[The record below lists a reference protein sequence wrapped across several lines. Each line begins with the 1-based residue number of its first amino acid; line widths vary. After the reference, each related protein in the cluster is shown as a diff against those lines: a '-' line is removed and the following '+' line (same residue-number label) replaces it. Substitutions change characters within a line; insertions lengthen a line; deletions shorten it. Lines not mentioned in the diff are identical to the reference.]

1 MSRLFF
7 VLGLG
12 VTAAL
17 AGASTARAEYRACN
31 ETSHILEVAVGTV
44 SQAAVI
50 SRGWFDVAP
59 GACRTILR
67 APLDEDLSLFAYARS
82 SALYGMDA
90 LTFSGTTP
98 FCMEEGEFLI
108 EGSGMCRRRG
118 FGHARFASVDFDAA
132 EWTTWFS
139 EEAAYGFRD
148 SAVVAGQQRLLALL
162 GYAVGAI
169 DGIHGARTRLALEA
183 FRAEYGVAADAEAE
197 ELFAALA
204 AALEARRE
212 EEGLALCNRS
222 EYEVFAAVGVGSP
235 AEEGEES
242 EVETRGWWAIASG
255 ECASLVA
262 EPLDGGGAYYLFA
275 ETGDAAHVWGGEHM
289 LCVNAIRFVIARQ
302 GGEQGDCAARHYEA
316 RGFWRVAVGSQARF
330 VEVLE

>member
-1 MSRLFF
+1 MMSRLLWGLS
-7 VLGLG
+7 LGA
-12 VTAAL
+12 VAVL

-31 ETSHILEVAVGTV
+31 ETSHILEVAVGTI
-44 SQAAVI
+44 SQSAAI

-67 APLDEDLSLFAYARS
+67 APLDEELSLFAYARS
-82 SALYGMDA
+82 SALYGMEGLA
-90 LTFSGTTP
+90 FSGATP
-98 FCMEEGEFLI
+98 FCIAEGEFLI

-118 FGHARFASVDFDAA
+118 FGHARFASVDFDAP

-139 EEAAYGFRD
+139 EQAGYGFRD

-183 FRAEYGVAADAEAE
+183 FRAEYGVAGEAEAD

-204 AALEARRE
+204 AALETRRG
-212 EEGLALCNRS
+212 EEGLVLCNRS
-222 EYEVFAAVGVGSP
+222 EYAVFAAVGVEARGE
-235 AEEGEES
+235 EEGAEGA
-242 EVETRGWWAIASG
+242 VETRGWWAVASG
-255 ECASLVA
+255 ECAALVA
-262 EPLDGGGAYYLFA
+262 EPLAGDAYYLFA
-275 ETGDAAHVWGGEHM
+275 ETGDASRVWGGEHM
-289 LCVNAIRFVIARQ
+289 LCVSAIRFVLA
-302 GGEQGDCAARHYEA
+302 EHADCAARHLEA
-316 RGFWRVAVGSQARF
+316 RGFWRVAVGGQARF

>member
-1 MSRLFF
+1 MFRFLAA
-7 VLGLG
+7 LGLG
-12 VTAAL
+12 AVAAL

-31 ETSHILEVAVGTV
+31 ETSHILEVAVGTI

-59 GACRTILR
+59 GACRVILR
-67 APLDEDLSLFAYARS
+67 APLEDELTLFAYARS
-82 SALYGMDA
+82 SGLYGA
-90 LTFSGTTP
+90 EGPAFSGTTP
-98 FCMEEGEFLI
+98 FCIAEGEFLI

-118 FGHARFASVDFDAA
+118 FGHARFASVDFDAP

-139 EEAAYGFRD
+139 EEAGYGFRD

-162 GYAVGAI
+162 GYGVGAI

-183 FRAEYGVAADAEAE
+183 FRAEYGVGRDAEAD

-204 AALEARRE
+204 AALEARRG
-212 EEGLALCNRS
+212 EEGLMLCNRS
-222 EYEVFAAVGVGSP
+222 EYEVFAAVGVGAREEE
-235 AEEGEES
+235 AEDGA
-242 EVETRGWWAIASG
+242 EVETRGWWAIPSG
-255 ECASLVA
+255 ECVALVA
-262 EPLDGGGAYYLFA
+262 EALDGGGEYYLFA
-275 ETGDAAHVWGGEHM
+275 ETESGERVWGGEHM
-289 LCVNAIRFVIARQ
+289 LCVSAIRFVVA
-302 GGEQGDCAARHYEA
+302 EQGDCAARHLEA